1 MSFSVCSWCV
11 SPIAVG
17 VFWRL
22 QLVYFGGCS
31 PCVLPFAAR
40 VFWRCSSCV
49 LAVAAR
55 VFWRL
60 QLVYFGVCGSCV
72 WRLQPTRLSLLR
84 CEPKVYFLCFE
95 LYQDYNNISLPNPH
109 YLLNEANY
117 PASQESVR
125 KQKQK
130 AKSLMQ
136 PRSDVMISAR
146 CCMWKRDL
154 RAYLS
159 AVQLGQYPGRR
170 VALSGSMSFSHP

>member
-1 MSFSVCSWCV
+1 MCFGVCRSCLL
-11 SPIAVG
+11 AFAAG
-17 VFWRL
+17 VFRRLPLVCFWRL
-22 QLVYFGGCS
+22 QPVYFGGCS

-40 VFWRCSSCV
+40 IFWRLQPVCFAVCSPYI

-55 VFWRL
+55 VFCRL
-60 QLVYFGVCGSCV
+60 QLVYFGVYGSCV
-72 WRLQPTRLSLLR
+72 WRLQPTRLSSLR

-136 PRSDVMISAR
+136 PKSDVMISAR
-146 CCMWKRDL
+146 CCMWKRDP
-154 RAYLS
+154 RAY
-159 AVQLGQYPGRR
+159 
-170 VALSGSMSFSHP
+170 